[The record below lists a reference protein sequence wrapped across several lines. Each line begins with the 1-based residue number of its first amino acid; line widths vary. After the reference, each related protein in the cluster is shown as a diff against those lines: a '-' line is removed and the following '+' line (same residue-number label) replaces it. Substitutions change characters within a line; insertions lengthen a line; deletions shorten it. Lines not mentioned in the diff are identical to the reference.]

1 VKRLHCILFILVVLA
16 LTGCPPKPAPP
27 SIPVEPKPTYTEKF
41 ISVHLKAD
49 SQLNLY
55 DGSSHATHVCVYQL
69 SDPNTFNQL
78 SENEMGIGKLLVCD
92 RVDAGPPLPGVAFA
106 KKFIVQPGA
115 DQTFELDR
123 AEGARYVGVVAGYFG
138 QMQKGRVTRLYTIPT
153 SEEREQGVVVIK
165 QKPLKINLFLGP
177 QALQD

>member
-1 VKRLHCILFILVVLA
+1 
-16 LTGCPPKPAPP
+16 
-27 SIPVEPKPTYTEKF
+27 
-41 ISVHLKAD
+41 
-49 SQLNLY
+49 
-55 DGSSHATHVCVYQL
+55 
-69 SDPNTFNQL
+69 
-78 SENEMGIGKLLVCD
+78 MGIGKLLVCD

>member
-1 VKRLHCILFILVVLA
+1 MKRYRCIFLVLVVFLLA
-16 LTGCPPKPAPP
+16 GCPPKPTPP

-55 DGSSHATHVCVYQL
+55 SGSSHALHLCVYQL
-69 SDPNTFNQL
+69 SDPNAFNQF
-78 SENEMGIGKLLVCD
+78 SENEMGIGKLLACD

-106 KKFIVQPGA
+106 RKFIVQPGE
-115 DQTFELDR
+115 DQTSELDR
-123 AEGARYVGVVAGYFG
+123 AEGAKYVGVVAGYYG
-138 QMQKGRVTRLYTIPT
+138 QMQKRQVTRLYTIPT
-153 SEEREQGVVVIK
+153 SEERQQGVVVIK

-177 QALQD
+177 QGLQD